1 MEVDEGVKGLSG
13 GGDLAVSK
21 FVVPLQCKRVS
32 PGGGIGR
39 RARFRCECSKDVQV
53 RVLSRAL
60 HYKRE
65 SLSFARDL
73 INTRV
78 VKLVDTLL

>member
-53 RVLSRAL
+53 RFLSWAL
-60 HYKRE
+60 PDAKR
-65 SLSFARDL
+65 LKFAELQIRGW
-73 INTRV
+73 
-78 VKLVDTLL
+78 

>member
-1 MEVDEGVKGLSG
+1 MLSEGCCTQ
-13 GGDLAVSK
+13 GDLAVSK

-60 HYKRE
+60 HSRKRE
-65 SLSFARDL
+65 SIVCKRSYRYAGGEIGRHA
-73 INTRV
+73 
-78 VKLVDTLL
+78 TLRG

>member
-1 MEVDEGVKGLSG
+1 MLSEGYCAQ
-13 GGDLAVSK
+13 GDLAVSK

-53 RVLSRAL
+53 RVLFRARS
-60 HYKRE
+60 KN
-65 SLSFARDL
+65 A
-73 INTRV
+73 N
-78 VKLVDTLL
+78 